1 MQGWLLVT
9 PKHLRTGSGSLN
21 LQIYEVSN
29 DYIEYLCKHQPHMF
43 HNAKPSQLHN
53 RKYIGVVLEVNGFH
67 YLAPLSSFKPK
78 HEKMDKMVDMVIIG
92 TYAVLNLNNMFPV
105 PEDEYHRV
113 FFSQFYK
120 DPKYQ
125 NLLRAEYRIISDK
138 QEKIR
143 KQAQTVYE
151 LKLKDGNKTGLA
163 RRCNDFKKLEALC
176 KAY

>member
-1 MQGWLLVT
+1 M
-9 PKHLRTGSGSLN
+9 N
-21 LQIYEVSN
+21 LQIYEVSA
-29 DYIEYLCKHQPHMF
+29 DYIDYLCKHQPHMF
-43 HNAKPSQLHN
+43 HNANSSQLHH
-53 RKYIGVVLEVNGFH
+53 RKYIGVVLEVNGLN

-78 HEKMDKMVDMVIIG
+78 HEKMNKMVDMVIIG

-105 PEDEYHRV
+105 PEDECSRV

-125 NLLRAEYRIISDK
+125 NLLRAEYKIISNK
-138 QEKIR
+138 QDDIK

-151 LKLKDGNKTGLA
+151 LKLKDGNKTSLA

-176 KAY
+176 EAY